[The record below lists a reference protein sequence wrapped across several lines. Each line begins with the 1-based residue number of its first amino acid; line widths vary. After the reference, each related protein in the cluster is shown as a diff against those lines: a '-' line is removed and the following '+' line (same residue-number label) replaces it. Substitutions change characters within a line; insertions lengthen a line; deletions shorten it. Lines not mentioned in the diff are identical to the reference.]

1 MGILNKVF
9 GNTRKPQGRIGK
21 MMAKSMN
28 SGHAKMGTGEWR
40 SSRMWRHLPSAILAA
55 EADGEDGRNEKW
67 EKITDMKT
75 YTRKEIKEALF
86 AAGFSD
92 AGAFHH
98 EKKPWIAVLARK

>member
-28 SGHAKMGTGEWR
+28 SGHAKM
-40 SSRMWRHLPSAILAA
+40 
-55 EADGEDGRNEKW
+55 ADGEDGSNEKW
-67 EKITDMKT
+67 EKIIDMKT

-98 EKKPWIAVLARK
+98 EKKPWIAVLAVK